1 MIADCGV
8 LSPTTAHASLGG
20 APKAP
25 ARAQSAPPAWAKLSL
40 SGFASAAAVDVARRG
55 KIAPVRPVA
64 VRTARPA
71 CCGGARFVPIGA
83 VASKGATH
91 LVS

>member
-8 LSPTTAHASLGG
+8 LSPTTARASLGV
-20 APKAP
+20 AAKAP
-25 ARAQSAPPAWAKLSL
+25 ARAQSAPPAWAKSSL
-40 SGFASAAAVDVARRG
+40 SGCASAAAVDVARRG
-55 KIAPVRPVA
+55 RFAPVRPVA

-71 CCGGARFVPIGA
+71 GFGGARFVPVGA